1 MMKKDIRIT
10 RLLLEFENLNFPFDP
25 SQVQRV
31 ERRVTL
37 EEDEEAR
44 DTPENEKQPGTPPE
58 VGRVVNKVVQSMK

>member
-1 MMKKDIRIT
+1 M
-10 RLLLEFENLNFPFDP
+10 
-25 SQVQRV
+25 
-31 ERRVTL
+31 ERRDTL